1 MKKREDDIMYIRKTE
16 KEVRCPLEYG
26 LDVFGGKWK
35 SRIICLLDE
44 YKIMRY
50 SQIKNELNNI
60 TDTVLSA
67 SLKELLRDHIIHREQ
82 YNEIPQRVE
91 YSLTEKGS
99 SVIPIL
105 RSICRWSGTYHFE
118 EHQQSLAQCKTC
130 MACRKVLN
138 INPAKEE

>member
-1 MKKREDDIMYIRKTE
+1 MYIRKTE

-35 SRIICLLDE
+35 ARIICLLDE
-44 YKIMRY
+44 YKVMRY

-67 SLKELLRDHIIHREQ
+67 SLKELICDQIIHREQ

-105 RSICRWSGTYHFE
+105 RSICRWSGKYHFE

-130 MACRKVLN
+130 MVCRRVLN
-138 INPAKEE
+138 IKPDKEE